1 SNRAANHENA
11 VTSAPA
17 WAPGKASLKM
27 PQSGSRCTTAKP
39 NALEKPMTTAAT
51 GAHRLRVK
59 TRISVPTA
67 PAVCTLPAQN
77 TSAVSRSKPR
87 RKWSAPWT
95 INATAKTTAAYRRMR
110 SSARGGAGFA
120 GATTTLDSGSRAVRP
135 KRRGYA
141 GRTGREDER
150 LDRSGAGQGKDRRVD
165 RRHRGRRVRRGRA
178 RSGYVVLWERVTPGH
193 GDWHD
198 RRGTRRA
205 DVRRR
210 HPPDPGERHLRGRA
224 ESHPAHDDLLP
235 GPREGGRHRDAR
247 RDPRP
252 EARPVSTDPVQPR
265 QQLVRRRVRATAAP
279 VGVGRLRRRRARLP
293 AFEP

>member
-1 SNRAANHENA
+1 MKHPGRRSGNTAPYRTFRSSRYSPCSRRRSRVAQAEVCKTLYAGSIPAAASTLRRRRSTCNPARPSARSAPISNRAANHENA

-110 SSARGGAGFA
+110 SSARGGDGFA
-120 GATTTLDSGSRAVRP
+120 RATTTLDSGSRAVRP

-198 RRGTRRA
+198 RRGT
-205 DVRRR
+205 
-210 HPPDPGERHLRGRA
+210 
-224 ESHPAHDDLLP
+224 
-235 GPREGGRHRDAR
+235 
-247 RDPRP
+247 
-252 EARPVSTDPVQPR
+252 
-265 QQLVRRRVRATAAP
+265 
-279 VGVGRLRRRRARLP
+279 
-293 AFEP
+293 